1 MNVIRMNK
9 KIIKAYNEIVEFN
22 NSIGFVDSKKNIAS
36 QVINRLDFETRYQLM
51 QTVDTEKLKTMQAKI
66 NLCTKYILDLI

>member
-22 NSIGFVDSKKNIAS
+22 NGIGFVDSKKNIAS

-51 QTVDTEKLKTMQAKI
+51 QTVDTEKFKTMQAKI

>member
-36 QVINRLDFETRYQLM
+36 QVLNKLDFETRYELM
-51 QTVDTEKLKTMQAKI
+51 QTVNTEKFKTIQAKI
-66 NLCTKYILDLI
+66 NLCVKYILDLI